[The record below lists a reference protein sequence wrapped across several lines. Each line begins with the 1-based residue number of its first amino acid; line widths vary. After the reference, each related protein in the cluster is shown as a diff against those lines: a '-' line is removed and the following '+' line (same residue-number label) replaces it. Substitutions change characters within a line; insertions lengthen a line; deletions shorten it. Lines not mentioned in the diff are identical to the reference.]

1 MKQVDWMKRRS
12 SLLGASALATALLV
26 VWNADAWAQAGSA
39 GGSIGKQGKSVSGGE
54 SAPEPRRAPHKP
66 MTTRQSRPSAASA
79 EPKPRATPS
88 LCAQV
93 TGATWSSWA
102 AGMFGS
108 GDTTFAGGGRAVHR
122 SGITGNWSC
131 SGGKMLLQWPGET
144 MRPMTMSADGK
155 TLLGEDGQT
164 RFTRKD

>member
-1 MKQVDWMKRRS
+1 MKRES
-12 SLLGASALATALLV
+12 SFLSASAFAVALLALP
-26 VWNADAWAQAGSA
+26 NANAWAQAGSA

-54 SAPEPRRAPHKP
+54 SAPEPRRAAPKP
-66 MTTRQSRPSAASA
+66 APPRQSRARSAAA
-79 EPKPRATPS
+79 EPKPRAAPS
-88 LCAQV
+88 ICAQV

-102 AGMFGS
+102 AGMFGP

-131 SGGKMLLQWPGET
+131 SGSKMLLQWPGET

-164 RFTRKD
+164 RFSRKD